1 MRKHS
6 LRRHYK
12 EQLKKYMGKGQL
24 QCVPGEILLIS
35 LFNHKRHEGYKNEG
49 PPPRSYY
56 FIHKFFDDMADLFS
70 YKMTLFSL

>member
-1 MRKHS
+1 M
-6 LRRHYK
+6 RRHYK

-49 PPPRSYY
+49 PPRAHIISFISSLTTWQIY
-56 FIHKFFDDMADLFS
+56 FLTK
-70 YKMTLFSL
+70 